1 MMGASVR
8 QPKVPVEQMRAFP
21 AADLGFQTTGPWD
34 RPGTRYFYAGPF
46 SSFASFGEP
55 VDLPA
60 GYAGHAPG
68 ERCEA
73 SCRESYFA
81 ACKASDRE
89 TFRKILAMAPAAAKA
104 AGGPQGIIG
113 DLRPDWE
120 QIKYAVMLTTARA
133 QFSLPAWLA
142 LLLSTGNATLCERST
157 RNDAEWGGW
166 DQATDAYTGRNLL
179 GVALMHA
186 RAELREGVLD
196 AFAEQGFKRPFLFA
210 KPDQGSAT
218 R

>member
-1 MMGASVR
+1 MSAPTRLS
-8 QPKVPVEQMRAFP
+8 KVPIDEMLAFP
-21 AADLGFQTTGPWD
+21 AADAGFQIAGPWD
-34 RPGTRYFYAGPF
+34 MPGTRYFYAGPF

-55 VDLPA
+55 VELPA
-60 GYAGHAPG
+60 GYKGHTVG

-81 ACKASDRE
+81 ACKASDPE
-89 TFRKILAMAPAAAKA
+89 TFYKILAMAPAAAKA
-104 AGGPQGIIG
+104 AGGPGGIIG
-113 DLRPDWE
+113 TLRPDWE
-120 QIKYAVMLTTARA
+120 QIKYAVMLTAVRG

-166 DQATDAYTGRNLL
+166 DQRTDAYTGRNLL
-179 GVALMHA
+179 GVALMNG
-186 RAELREGVLD
+186 RAELRESMLGGFVD
-196 AFAEQGFKRPFLFA
+196 RGFKRPFLFPM
-210 KPDQGSAT
+210 PDPGDAP

>member
-1 MMGASVR
+1 MGSPTRLA
-8 QPKVPVEQMRAFP
+8 KVPIDQMLAFP
-21 AADLGFQTTGPWD
+21 GPDAGFQIAGPWD
-34 RPGTRYFYAGPF
+34 MPGTRYFYAGPF

-60 GYAGHAPG
+60 GYKGHTVG

-81 ACKASDRE
+81 ACKASDRD
-89 TFRKILAMAPAAAKA
+89 TFSRILAMAPAAAKA
-104 AGGPQGIIG
+104 AGGPGGIIG

-120 QIKYAVMLTTARA
+120 QIKYAVMLTAVRG

-166 DQATDAYTGRNLL
+166 DQRTDAYTGRNLL
-179 GVALMHA
+179 GVALMNG
-186 RAELREGVLD
+186 RAELRESMLGGFVD
-196 AFAEQGFKRPFLFA
+196 RGFKRPFLFPM
-210 KPDQGSAT
+210 PDPGDAP